1 MKNTMLLRSWI
12 ILGPASCRCYIR
24 WKDYTYLIFSD
35 MQSFVA
41 LEWLGTKIPP
51 RAVVV
56 KLKPKC
62 VVEVVSSR
70 GTRLRTLGLGHS
82 SDVEI
87 YQSSNKGRTTL
98 MIKIPKEYDLVSIF
112 SIASEQ
118 SYIILFAMLFTHKH
132 SRCNQNIENICCY
145 CKIISRSI

>member
-1 MKNTMLLRSWI
+1 
-12 ILGPASCRCYIR
+12 
-24 WKDYTYLIFSD
+24 

-132 SRCNQNIENICCY
+132 SRCNQNIENNFYY
-145 CKIISRSI
+145 CKIISRSISLYFYFIKIRCKITLLIHLTHHAKLFFHSYMQ